1 MRPIHYI
8 AVPLWQGAEKRG
20 VEMAPQALME
30 GGLDAIMQRYAAVTY
45 QEVAPIPDEP
55 DKDTKYTLIARFCQ
69 TLKQVVAQSLREGVM
84 PFCVGGDHALGLGS
98 VAAAAE
104 QYDDLGLIWFDAHGD
119 MNTESGSK
127 TGHIH
132 GMPVAAL
139 MGLCSSEVNEVATR
153 RMKPDHIFWIGTRS
167 LDPGEQ
173 ALIDKLHLHV
183 YTAEYVRQKGMDH
196 VMAEVRQ
203 EIQRLGITHLH
214 CSFDVDAMDP
224 TIVSATGVA
233 ESNGLTQHEYAT
245 FVHALAQLSLQLTS
259 IDLVEYNPLLDDA
272 NKNSRAM
279 CLQAVE
285 LLLREIS

>member
-20 VEMAPQALME
+20 VEIAPQALME

-55 DKDTKYTLIARFCQ
+55 DKDTKYAVLARFCQ
-69 TLKQVVAQSLREGVM
+69 TLKQVVAQSLREGAL

-139 MGLCSSEVNEVATR
+139 MGLCSSELNEVATR

-224 TIVSATGVA
+224 TIVPATGVA

-245 FVHALAQLSLQLTS
+245 FVHALAQLPLQLTS

-285 LLLREIS
+285 ILLREIS

>member
-20 VEMAPQALME
+20 VEMAPRSLME

-55 DKDTKYTLIARFCQ
+55 DKDTKYAVLARFCQ
-69 TLKQVVAQSLREGVM
+69 TLKQVVVQSLREGAL

-139 MGLCSSEVNEVATR
+139 MGLCSSELNEVATR

-245 FVHALAQLSLQLTS
+245 FVHALAQLPLQLTS